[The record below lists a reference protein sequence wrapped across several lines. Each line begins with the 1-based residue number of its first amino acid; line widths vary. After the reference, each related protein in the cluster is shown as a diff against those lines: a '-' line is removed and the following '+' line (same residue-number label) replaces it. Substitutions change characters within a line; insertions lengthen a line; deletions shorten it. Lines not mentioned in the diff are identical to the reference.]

1 MYEIY
6 EIIDKKLIKEIIEL
20 DPYQLLNFNDYLSL
34 KVEVDYEEKKVFINL
49 GELYVFVD
57 YVKTAKLLGNK

>member
-34 KVEVDYEEKKVFINL
+34 KVEVDYEEKKAFINL